1 MNMETTQASVRR
13 ARGQAQTAVLAMAGI
28 NVIWGAAFPLTKPAL
43 ETIPP
48 FTFALLRF
56 VLAMAVLLP
65 LARGGTLALL
75 RGPDRWRLV
84 AMGLA
89 GFCITQLAQAL
100 ALTLSP
106 ASDIAIIATTTPLW
120 VALLAWPWLGERLT
134 RRAALGFL
142 LAIGGLLLVV
152 WPDGGGDVSF
162 VRRVLGDA
170 IFVAGSLC
178 WAVYNLMGRSAMRR
192 HAPLPATAAAG
203 LVGTLAMVPFAAGEW
218 LLGSQPHFTPVGVAA
233 IAYTG
238 LLVTVFGFQVLFWA
252 LGRASA
258 AQVAAMMYFQPVAGV
273 LLAWWLLGEPL
284 GGAFLLG
291 AALMLAGVGLVVF
304 GGSVRAESGEH

>member
-1 MNMETTQASVRR
+1 METVQPN
-13 ARGQAQTAVLAMAGI
+13 ARGARPAAHTAVLAMAGV

-56 VLAMAVLLP
+56 ALAMAVLLP

-75 RGPDRWRLV
+75 RGPDRWRVV

-89 GFCITQLAQAL
+89 GFCVTQLAQAA
-100 ALTLSP
+100 ALKLSP

-134 RRAALGFL
+134 PRAGLGFL
-142 LAIGGLLLVV
+142 LAIGGLLLIV
-152 WPDGGGDVSF
+152 WPAEGSDLALGQ
-162 VRRVLGDA
+162 RVLGDA
-170 IFVAGSLC
+170 IFMASALC
-178 WAVYNLMGRSAMRR
+178 WAIYNLMGRAAMRR
-192 HAPLPATAAAG
+192 HAPLPATTAAG

-218 LLGSQPHFTPVGVAA
+218 LAGSLPRFTPIGLAA

-284 GGAFLLG
+284 GAAFLLG
-291 AALMLAGVGLVVF
+291 AALMLAGVGLVLF
-304 GGSVRAESGEH
+304 PRGAERRT

>member
-1 MNMETTQASVRR
+1 METVQLSAQRTKSR
-13 ARGQAQTAVLAMAGI
+13 AQTAVLAMAGV

-43 ETIPP
+43 EAIPP

-56 VLAMAVLLP
+56 ALAMAVLLP
-65 LARGGTLALL
+65 LARGGALALL

-89 GFCITQLAQAL
+89 GFCVTQLAQAL

-134 RRAALGFL
+134 RRAGLGFL

-152 WPDGGGDVSF
+152 WPEGGDHVAF
-162 VRRVLGDA
+162 GRRALGDA

-192 HAPLPATAAAG
+192 HAPLPTTAAAG
-203 LVGTLAMVPFAAGEW
+203 LVGTLAMAPFALGE
-218 LLGSQPHFTPVGVAA
+218 LLGGAVPRWTPAGVAA
-233 IAYTG
+233 IGYTG

-273 LLAWWLLGEPL
+273 LLSWWLLGEPL
-284 GGAFLLG
+284 GGAFLFG

-304 GGSVRAESGEH
+304 SGSGERRT

>member
-1 MNMETTQASVRR
+1 METAQPSVQQARFK
-13 ARGQAQTAVLAMAGI
+13 AQTAVLAMAGI

-65 LARGGTLALL
+65 LARGEALTLL

-89 GFCITQLAQAL
+89 GFCVTQLAQAL

-134 RRAALGFL
+134 PRAGLGFL

-152 WPDGGGDVSF
+152 WPASGSDAAFG
-162 VRRVLGDA
+162 RRVLGDA

-178 WAVYNLMGRSAMRR
+178 WAIYNLMGRSAMRR
-192 HAPLPATAAAG
+192 HAPLPAVTAAG
-203 LVGTLAMVPFAAGEW
+203 LVGTLAMAPFAAAE
-218 LLGSQPHFTPVGVAA
+218 LLGGATLRWTPIGIAA
-233 IAYTG
+233 IGYTG
-238 LLVTVFGFQVLFWA
+238 LVVTVFGFQVLFWA

-273 LLAWWLLGEPL
+273 LLAWN
-284 GGAFLLG
+284 
-291 AALMLAGVGLVVF
+291 V
-304 GGSVRAESGEH
+304 